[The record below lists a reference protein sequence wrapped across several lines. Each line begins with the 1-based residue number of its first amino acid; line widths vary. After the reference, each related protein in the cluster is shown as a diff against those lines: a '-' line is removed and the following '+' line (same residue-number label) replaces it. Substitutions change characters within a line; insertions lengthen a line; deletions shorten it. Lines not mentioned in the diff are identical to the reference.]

1 MQPLVQ
7 EATPSRARHVR
18 PGMQIELISI
28 LWMTIEASVV
38 PRSSLARTSGING
51 IQTGMSKLSNQVLVK
66 RSCPSQVIS
75 S

>member
-1 MQPLVQ
+1 
-7 EATPSRARHVR
+7 
-18 PGMQIELISI
+18 MQIELISI